1 MGDPDRFVSRSL
13 AIRFLY
19 PCPCLHELEEEE
31 SLDQVVS
38 LVDIRMASYLALQE
52 QGTWG
57 PSVAQGRAEEEQ
69 QEEQQ

>member
-19 PCPCLHELEEEE
+19 PCPCHHELEEEE
-31 SLDQVVS
+31 SLDQVAS
-38 LVDIRMASYLALQE
+38 LEDIRMASSLALQE
-52 QGTWG
+52 QGTWE
-57 PSVAQGRAEEEQ
+57 PSAAQGRAVEE